1 MELQIWDFT
10 RQFYWSQTKE
20 KAAMQ
25 TGWARQVGFLLESL
39 SCILPAQQLFPIH
52 FTPFLIPPNSLPGQ
66 GKRDPKP
73 PPGEPCPELVSPFC
87 SIHSPFLSLSFCL
100 LPASSLASKCW
111 GNTGLGDFSVLSQ
124 PKWFHDFPQQAPS
137 GHCLLLTCSGAWW
150 SLSQKSQQINIKGR

>member
-1 MELQIWDFT
+1 
-10 RQFYWSQTKE
+10 
-20 KAAMQ
+20 MQ

-87 SIHSPFLSLSFCL
+87 SIHSPFPSLSACFQLPPWLQNAGGTLGWVILVSSPSLNDSMISHSRLQVGTACSWPAAGRDDLWVRKVNRLISKADKIRISSFFYYMQNGRFCL
-100 LPASSLASKCW
+100 VF
-111 GNTGLGDFSVLSQ
+111 N
-124 PKWFHDFPQQAPS
+124 
-137 GHCLLLTCSGAWW
+137 
-150 SLSQKSQQINIKGR
+150 